1 MRPDPVGTGHTPQED
16 RPRDAAP
23 GPIAVEGRTCWRR
36 LPARRVAL
44 LVDGQAY
51 FSAFKAVV
59 ERAQRQVLILG
70 WDFHRQTR
78 LTPGAAGPEAEL
90 EVASFLHQVVQRRS
104 SLEVRI
110 LDWDFAMLYVLER
123 EPLPRLQLDW
133 YRRSRLRRH
142 LDGDHPTGASHHQ
155 KIVVVDD
162 QAAFCGGLDLTI
174 RRWDVRE
181 HAAVDPRRVDP
192 VGRPY
197 PPFHDVQVLLDGPAA
212 AALGDVARERWRR
225 ATGERLPR
233 PGGRGK
239 APHADPWPE
248 AVPPDLRDVRVGIA
262 RTEPAWRGRPA
273 VREVERLFLDA
284 VAAARRSI
292 YIESQYFTSDAVG
305 DALAGRLGEVDGPE
319 VVIVSPSACSGWVEE
334 TALGALRAR
343 LLRRLR
349 AADAHGRLRAV
360 YPAVPAPEDG
370 QRVPVQVHSK
380 VLVVDDAHLHLGSA
394 NLSNRS
400 MGLDTECDLAID
412 AADDPSA
419 GPAIATFRDGL
430 LAEHLGVA
438 IEQVEAV
445 RREAG
450 SLLAVLER
458 LGGGERTLL
467 TINHELE
474 PWIDEMLPDQA
485 LLDPAGPYEA
495 GKLVDHL
502 VHEEANGVARR
513 PIARAVA
520 VLAGLLALG
529 IAWKFTPLGELADT
543 QRLLEWARPLRA
555 SAWGPLAATA
565 AFIVASLV
573 LVPVTGM
580 TVVLAVLFG
589 PWIGWLCAL
598 VGCLASG
605 SAGFGIGRAVWRD
618 AVRWLAGPRLDRLS
632 RKLSHHGLVTV
643 AAVRLVPIAPFTVVN
658 LVAGSSHLRFR
669 DFFLGTL
676 VAMAPGLLAMSFVA
690 DRVAT
695 AVDEPSTWTIA
706 VAVGLLL
713 LLVLVGRWVKH
724 KLAPGM
730 SGQEA
735 DVIPE
740 GHDDPAAGLE
750 RAPAVRRAAATG

>member
-1 MRPDPVGTGHTPQED
+1 MRPRPDGTGRED
-16 RPRDAAP
+16 VAEEA
-23 GPIAVEGRTCWRR
+23 GPIAVEGQSCWRR
-36 LPARRVAL
+36 LPARRVSF
-44 LVDGQAY
+44 LVDGQDY
-51 FSAFKAVV
+51 FAAFKAAF
-59 ERAQRQVLILG
+59 ERAERQVLILG

-78 LTPGAAGPEAEL
+78 LTPDAPGEAAEL
-90 EVASFLHQVVQRRS
+90 ELAPFLHDVVKRRP

-123 EPLPRLQLDW
+123 EPLPRFQLDW

-155 KIVVVDD
+155 KVIVIDD
-162 QAAFCGGLDLTI
+162 RVAFCGGLDLTV
-174 RRWDVRE
+174 RRWDTRE

-192 VGRPY
+192 AGRHY

-212 AALGDVARERWRR
+212 TALGDLARERWRR

-233 PGGRGK
+233 PGGKDRG
-239 APHADPWPE
+239 DPWPPD
-248 AVPPDLRDVRVGIA
+248 VRPDLRDVRVGIA

-292 YIESQYFTSDAVG
+292 YIEAQYFTSDAVG
-305 DALAGRLGEVDGPE
+305 DALARRLAEADGPE
-319 VVIVSPSACSGWVEE
+319 VVIVAPSACVGWVEE

-360 YPAVPAPEDG
+360 HPVVPAPTDG
-370 QRVPVQVHSK
+370 ERVPVQVHSK
-380 VLVVDDAHLHLGSA
+380 VLVVDDRHLHLGSA

-412 AADDPSA
+412 AADDPAA
-419 GPAIATFRDGL
+419 GPAIARFRDGL
-430 LAEHLGVA
+430 LAEHLGASVEA
-438 IEQVEAV
+438 VEAV
-445 RREAG
+445 RRETG

-458 LGGGERTLL
+458 LGGGERALVP
-467 TINHELE
+467 IEQEPE
-474 PWIDEMLPDQA
+474 PWVDEMLPDQA
-485 LLDPAGPYEA
+485 LLDPTGPYEA

-513 PIARAVA
+513 PVARAVA
-520 VLAGLLALG
+520 VLAALLALG
-529 IAWKFTPLGELADT
+529 IAWKFTPLGQLADPEL
-543 QRLLEWARPLRA
+543 LLEWARPLRA
-555 SAWGPLAATA
+555 SPWGPLAATA
-565 AFIVASLV
+565 GFVVASLV
-573 LVPVTGM
+573 LVPITGM
-580 TVVLAVLFG
+580 TVALAVLFG
-589 PWIGWLCAL
+589 PWVGWVCAL
-598 VGCLASG
+598 IGSLASA

-618 AVRWLAGPRLDRLS
+618 AVRWLTGPRLDRLS
-632 RKLSHHGLVTV
+632 KKLSRHGLVTV
-643 AAVRLVPIAPFTVVN
+643 AAVRMVPIAPFTVVN

-676 VAMAPGLLAMSFVA
+676 VAMAPGLLAMTIVA

-695 AVDEPSTWTIA
+695 AVERPSTWTIA

-713 LLVLVGRWVKH
+713 LLVLAGRWVKL
-724 KLAPGM
+724 KLAPGTGGEP
-730 SGQEA
+730 SDA
-735 DVIPE
+735 APE
-740 GHDDPAAGLE
+740 GERGRTPAVHRA
-750 RAPAVRRAAATG
+750 APAS